1 MAATK
6 KQLVDD
12 VELRLTQGKPS
23 ADFEISKAQIERWV
37 NIARDKYVSEYVV
50 EVMKVGGVH
59 SIDPIYIESTSGPVT
74 AEAGVGHKA
83 TGLSANVL
91 DIPPNDAG
99 MVQVR
104 MYETAA
110 TTYTKVL
117 KSDIFT
123 NALIEDMEFSAST
136 LLKPTYYRKGSDVYV
151 KGLGAITVGE
161 YTIHLD
167 YVQGM
172 TGGTTDYSVAD
183 NHAFDISLLAEEL
196 GRREL
201 GMSPLADEV
210 NDGSQNS
217 QLNNKK

>member
-23 ADFEISKAQIERWV
+23 ADFEIPKVQIERWV
-37 NIARDKYVSEYVV
+37 DIARDKYITEYII
-50 EVMKVGGVH
+50 ESMKVGGVH
-59 SIDPIYIESTSGPVT
+59 SIDPIYIEQATGTVT
-74 AEAGVGHKA
+74 AVAGIGHKSA
-83 TGLSANVL
+83 ALAANVL

-99 MVQVR
+99 MVQLR
-104 MYETAA
+104 MYKTSS

-123 NALIEDMEFSAST
+123 NDLIEDMEFSAST
-136 LLKPTYYRKGSDVYV
+136 LAKPTYYRIGTDVYV
-151 KGLGAITVGE
+151 KGLGSITVGD
-161 YTIHLD
+161 YAIHLE
-167 YVQGM
+167 YIQGM

-183 NHAFDISLLAEEL
+183 NHAFDIALMAEEL

-201 GMSPLADEV
+201 GMPVVADEV

-217 QLNNKK
+217 QLNSK